1 MVAEVD
7 ADILDDVQEKLRKVA
22 TGHGYAPL
30 SSQEAQ
36 TLHNELARLRSKLR
50 GVADWFRYHARSDG
64 GFIAEL
70 LDHAP
75 YDSPSSVP
83 VTDGPTLVEIA
94 AERDAAEQRASEQR
108 QRAKEAEDVCV
119 GLRSRVADLM
129 RERDSLRATRRSALA
144 QTFAAAMLA
153 EHREDNLPWDE
164 IMRRAFDAA
173 DVFLATEKETP

>member
-7 ADILDDVQEKLRKVA
+7 TDILDDVQEKLRKVA
-22 TGHGYAPL
+22 TGHSCARL
-30 SSQEAQ
+30 SSQEAK
-36 TLHNELARLRSKLR
+36 TLQNELARLRCKVRS
-50 GVADWFRYHARSDG
+50 VADWLRYHANSEG

-83 VTDGPTLVEIA
+83 VTDGPTLVEIV
-94 AERDAAEQRASEQR
+94 AERDA
-108 QRAKEAEDVCV
+108 
-119 GLRSRVADLM
+119 LRSRVADLM

-144 QTFAAAMLA
+144 QTFAAAILA

-173 DVFLATEKETP
+173 DVFLATAKEKP